1 MTFDESRER
10 FRKSYVAGR
19 DAYQSAQED
28 RRAHIA
34 MVVITVLGAVLFEFL
49 EHYTTWSS
57 IARIAVPLA
66 AVALAQYLA
75 ARLLKRANT
84 R

>member
-10 FRKSYVAGR
+10 FRKSYAAGR
-19 DAYQSAQED
+19 DAYQSVQED

-34 MVVITVLGAVLFEFL
+34 MVVIIVLGAVLFELL

-57 IARIAVPLA
+57 IARIVFGISGFAIKFFQINPV
-66 AVALAQYLA
+66 
-75 ARLLKRANT
+75 R
-84 R
+84 